1 MGGSNMEWINTLG
14 VAVFVIFFYMT
25 ALFVLALIHR
35 DNSIAD
41 VAWGPG
47 FILVAWITLWI
58 DGSFTLR
65 QLIAG
70 TLILI
75 WGARLAVRI
84 HLRNRGKGEDIRYRK
99 WRETWGRT
107 FVIRSY
113 FQVFILQGCILL
125 MNIAPILV
133 INTYDSG
140 NFSMLDVFGVLLW
153 VLGFT
158 FESIADWQLDRFIAD
173 QNSRG
178 KIMDRGLWRYSRHPN
193 YFGEVTMWW
202 GIYCLALSVPWGW
215 MSIIG
220 PLTITGSILFVS
232 GIPMTERLMAKT
244 RGFAAY
250 KKQTSV
256 FIPWFPK
263 KD

>member
-1 MGGSNMEWINTLG
+1 MGGGNMEWISTLG
-14 VAVFVIFFYMT
+14 VAALVIFFYMT
-25 ALFVLALIHR
+25 SLFVLAQIHR

-47 FILVAWITLWI
+47 FILVAWTTLLI
-58 DGSFTLR
+58 NVSFAPR
-65 QLIAG
+65 QLIAAA
-70 TLILI
+70 LILI
-75 WGARLAVRI
+75 WGTRLAVRI
-84 HLRNRGKGEDIRYRK
+84 HLRNRGKGEDIRYRN
-99 WRETWGRT
+99 WRETWGKA

-133 INTYDSG
+133 INTYDAG
-140 NFSMLDVFGVLLW
+140 KLGVLDVFAVLLW
-153 VLGFT
+153 VLGFS

-173 QNSRG
+173 PNSRG
-178 KIMDRGLWRYSRHPN
+178 NIMDRGLWRYSRHPN

-215 MSIIG
+215 ISIIG

-232 GIPMTERLMAKT
+232 GIPMTEKLMAKT
-244 RGFAAY
+244 PGFAAY
-250 KKQTSV
+250 KKRTSV
-256 FIPWFPK
+256 FIPWFPEK
-263 KD
+263 G

>member
-1 MGGSNMEWINTLG
+1 MEWINTLG
-14 VAVFVIFFYMT
+14 VAALVIFFYMT

-47 FILVAWITLWI
+47 FILIAWTTLLI
-58 DGSFTLR
+58 GGSFTLR
-65 QLIAG
+65 QLIAAM
-70 TLILI
+70 LILI
-75 WGARLAVRI
+75 WGTRLAIRI
-84 HLRNRGKGEDIRYRK
+84 HLRNRRKGEDMRYRN
-99 WRETWGRT
+99 WREAWGR
-107 FVIRSY
+107 FFLIRSY

-133 INTYDSG
+133 INTYEAG
-140 NFSMLDVFGVLLW
+140 NFGMLDVFGVLLW

-158 FESIADWQLDRFIAD
+158 FESVGDWQLDRFIAD
-173 QNSRG
+173 KNSRG
-178 KIMDRGLWRYSRHPN
+178 KIMDSGLWRYSRHPN

-202 GIYCLALSVPWGW
+202 GIFCLALSVPWGW
-215 MSIIG
+215 ISIIG
-220 PLTITGSILFVS
+220 PLAITGTILFVS

-244 RGFAAY
+244 PGFDVY

-263 KD
+263 KV

>member
-1 MGGSNMEWINTLG
+1 MELINTLG
-14 VAVFVIFFYMT
+14 LASLVIFFYMT

-47 FILVAWITLWI
+47 FILVAWTTLSI
-58 DGSFTLR
+58 GGSFTLR
-65 QLIAG
+65 QLIAA

-75 WGARLAVRI
+75 WGTRLAIRI
-84 HLRNRGKGEDIRYRK
+84 YLRNRGKGEDIRYRN
-99 WRETWGRT
+99 WRQAWGR
-107 FVIRSY
+107 FFLIRSY

-133 INTYDSG
+133 INTYEGG
-140 NFSMLDVFGVLLW
+140 NFVVLDVFGVLLW

-158 FESIADWQLDRFIAD
+158 FESVGDWQLDRFIAD
-173 QNSRG
+173 PNSRG
-178 KIMDRGLWRYSRHPN
+178 KIMDSGLWRYSRHPN

-202 GIYCLALSVPWGW
+202 GIFCLALSVPWGW
-215 MSIIG
+215 ISVIG
-220 PLTITGSILFVS
+220 PLAITGTILFVS
-232 GIPMTERLMAKT
+232 GIPMTERLMEKT
-244 RGFAAY
+244 PGFAAY
-250 KKQTSV
+250 KNRTSV

-263 KD
+263 KG